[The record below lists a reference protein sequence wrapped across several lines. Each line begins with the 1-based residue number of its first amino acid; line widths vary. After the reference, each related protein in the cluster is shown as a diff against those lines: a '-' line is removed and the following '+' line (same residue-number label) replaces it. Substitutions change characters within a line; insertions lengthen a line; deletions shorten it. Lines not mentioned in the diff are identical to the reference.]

1 MRETAKIRIQLKA
14 MVMTTVTMLMVML
27 VFGLTTIIS
36 HAEDAK
42 VTVRSVVIRAGADV
56 GTEMVGGASQG
67 DILPITGETFGAD
80 GYTWYQVT
88 FAVEGGTKTGY
99 VRSDLVEKVGG
110 GTATTPTTITA
121 TTPGSTPS
129 SDVVAVQPVGAKVTG
144 ESVRVRSNA
153 STSGDIVDTVRRDVV
168 LTVVGT
174 ALDSEN
180 KTWYQVNFTNASGQV
195 AGFVRYD
202 FVTLEG
208 ELVPADQIPAE
219 PDPPEVVDPVEPDNF
234 IK

>member
-1 MRETAKIRIQLKA
+1 MRETANTRIQLKA
-14 MVMTTVTMLMVML
+14 MVMTMVTMMMVVL

-36 HAEDAK
+36 HAEDAR
-42 VTVRSVVIRAGADV
+42 VTARSVVIRAGADV

-67 DILPITGETFGAD
+67 DILPITGESFGAD

-88 FAVEGGTKTGY
+88 FAVDGVTRTGY
-99 VRSDLVEKVGG
+99 VRSDLVEKVSGG
-110 GTATTPTTITA
+110 SATITTTPTT
-121 TTPGSTPS
+121 TTPASTPS
-129 SDVVAVQPVGAKVTG
+129 TDVVAVQPVSAKVTKDG
-144 ESVRVRSNA
+144 VNVRSNA
-153 STSGDIVDTVRRDVV
+153 STSGSVVDMLQKDVV

-195 AGFVRYD
+195 AGFVRED

-208 ELVPADQIPAE
+208 GLIPA
-219 PDPPEVVDPVEPDNF
+219 
-234 IK
+234 